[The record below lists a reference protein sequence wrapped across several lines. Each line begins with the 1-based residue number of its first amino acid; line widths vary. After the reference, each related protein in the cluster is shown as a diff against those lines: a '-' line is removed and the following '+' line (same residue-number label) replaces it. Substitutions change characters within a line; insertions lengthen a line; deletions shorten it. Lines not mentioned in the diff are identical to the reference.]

1 MVEDVMDLEDTIN
14 QLLKDFE
21 YNNKFAVTEILI
33 SRQEADENNAG
44 IPKVKL
50 VLMCPS
56 SIDG

>member
-1 MVEDVMDLEDTIN
+1 MDLEDTIN
-14 QLLKDFE
+14 QLLRDFE
-21 YNNKFAVTEILI
+21 YNNKFAITEILI
-33 SRQEADENNAG
+33 NRQDADENSAG

>member
-14 QLLKDFE
+14 QLDFE

>member
-14 QLLKDFE
+14 QLLRDFE
-21 YNNKFAVTEILI
+21 YNNKFAITEILI
-33 SRQEADENNAG
+33 NRQDADENSAG